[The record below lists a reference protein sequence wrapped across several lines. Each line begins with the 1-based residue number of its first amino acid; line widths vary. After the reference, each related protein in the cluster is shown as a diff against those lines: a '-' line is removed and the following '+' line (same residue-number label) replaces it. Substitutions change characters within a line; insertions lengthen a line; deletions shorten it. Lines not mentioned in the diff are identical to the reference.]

1 MFVKAVARNQNY
13 HFRFMLKILQFIQ
26 FSLTSLNSVK
36 INWSCCMPCGGKW
49 KGNFSSSPSVLVSFV
64 LPLFFIFYI
73 VPALYFLPD
82 VFQYL
87 CDPCS
92 GSSHRALNFKL
103 KY

>member
-1 MFVKAVARNQNY
+1 VFVKAVARNQNY
-13 HFRFMLKILQFIQ
+13 HFMFTLKISQFIQ
-26 FSLTSLNSVK
+26 FSVTFLNSVK
-36 INWSCCMPCGGKW
+36 INWSRCVPCGGKW
-49 KGNFSSSPSVLVSFV
+49 KGNFSSFLSVLVSFV
-64 LPLFFIFYI
+64 LQQFFIFYI